1 MKKWR
6 CGGCGYVWDGEQPPE
21 KCPKCGAP
29 KSAFSEIPA
38 EEVQLIEKARLTN
51 EMHVA
56 IMSISKKMQK
66 WAETIQTE
74 ALDPNCTEIAQKVLK
89 DTNEIIQS
97 IKAELEAHMKKHK
110 WG

>member
-29 KSAFSEIPA
+29 KSDFSAVPA
-38 EEVQLIEKARLTN
+38 EEAQIIEKARITN

-56 IMSISKKMQK
+56 IMSVSKKMQK
-66 WAETIQTE
+66 WAVTIQT
-74 ALDPNCTEIAQKVLK
+74 TGRVLR
-89 DTNEIIQS
+89 S
-97 IKAELEAHMKKHK
+97 LAFLL
-110 WG
+110 